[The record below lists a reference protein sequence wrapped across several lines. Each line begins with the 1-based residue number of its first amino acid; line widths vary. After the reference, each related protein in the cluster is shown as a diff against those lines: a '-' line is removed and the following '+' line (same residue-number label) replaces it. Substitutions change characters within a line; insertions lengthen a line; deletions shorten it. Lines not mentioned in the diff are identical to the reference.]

1 MWSRGYRGHVV
12 TVVTW
17 SLLLE
22 VPVSSGPHYQG
33 LRGAVKEEKLPVQHL
48 FQYELSLG
56 KEGLSVIVGNLLQA
70 CYL

>member
-1 MWSRGYRGHVV
+1 M
-12 TVVTW
+12 
-17 SLLLE
+17 
-22 VPVSSGPHYQG
+22 SSGPHYQG
-33 LRGAVKEEKLPVQHL
+33 LRGAVKEEKFPVQHL